1 MREVVLPCFLGLSLF
16 GPTGAAHAG
25 TRQTDGPLACLVIVA
40 EAERLSC
47 YDREVRKLVAPS
59 FEGRLHKTTDLF
71 HVDRPTRLR
80 YQSDGPIFV
89 LYLKAADGEVL
100 QSLHIGGG
108 GEASYLI
115 EKSGTYFL
123 DVNGSESWR
132 IWLETEPIQSTN

>member
-25 TRQTDGPLACLVIVA
+25 TRQTDGPLACLAIVA

-47 YDREVRKLVAPS
+47 Y
-59 FEGRLHKTTDLF
+59 
-71 HVDRPTRLR
+71 VDRPTRLR

-100 QSLHIGGG
+100 QNLHIGGG

-132 IWLETEPIQSTN
+132 IWLETEPTQSTN